1 MSSSSA
7 EMVQI
12 PMQMLQNMDVSP
24 FDPIRVIPHQSR
36 KSCMILQAFPV
47 SKSQNTFAEKSNN
60 IIRLHPNVEEFL
72 VHASKAGNDVEQS
85 LDHDGNNLAIIEYA
99 RQSYSNYLEISIES
113 TICRLE
119 KIPNDEICSMVKVDN
134 DAHLKIELQF
144 LYSTNEEY
152 DRIFNEI
159 SENVDGNKKLAI
171 MHNYIREQIEEFLQ
185 FKTLE
190 EAAVVAIN
198 LPFLPKYC
206 PQGRD
211 DLALFHIRGLVYME
225 NGKECSSKCKIFNL
239 GLSGDYSVEFAKSKI
254 DVSDEIKSSRRS
266 KSRST
271 TGKIVNIQSYAGY
284 KELAKE
290 ILEIASM
297 TVKSASPSALLL
309 QGCSGVGKT
318 RLVSLSCKDQY
329 IFDRNN

>member
-1 MSSSSA
+1 MISSSWA

-36 KSCMILQAFPV
+36 KSCMILQAFPL
-47 SKSQNTFAEKSNN
+47 SKSQNTLAEGSKN

-72 VHASKAGNDVEQS
+72 VHASKAGNGVEQS
-85 LDHDGNNLAIIEYA
+85 LDHDGNNMAIIEYA
-99 RQSYSNYLEISIES
+99 RQSYSNYLEVSIES
-113 TICRLE
+113 IICRLE
-119 KIPNDEICSMVKVDN
+119 KIPKEEICSMVKVEN

-152 DRIFNEI
+152 DRIFNEF
-159 SENVDGNKKLAI
+159 NGNLDGNKKLAI
-171 MHNYIREQIEEFLQ
+171 MHNYIREKIEEFLQ

-190 EAAVVAIN
+190 EAAAVAIN
-198 LPFLPKYC
+198 LPFLPKYSC
-206 PQGRD
+206 QGRD
-211 DLALFHIRGLVYME
+211 DLAFFHVRSLVYME
-225 NGKECSSKCKIFNL
+225 HGKECSSKCKIFNL
-239 GLSGDYSVEFAKSKI
+239 GLSGIYSVDFVMEKI
-254 DVSDEIKSSRRS
+254 DVSDEMKSSRQA
-266 KSRST
+266 KSNS
-271 TGKIVNIQSYAGY
+271 QSYAGY

-318 RLVSLSCKDQY
+318 RLVSLSCEDQY
-329 IFDRNN
+329 MFDGNN